1 MTDSGLVLGNRY
13 QLAEVIGRGGMA
25 EVWRAQDTR
34 LDREVAVK
42 RLRIDLAS
50 DPIFQARFQ
59 REAQSAASL
68 NHPNIVSVYDT
79 GRELDERSGV
89 EIPFIVMELVSGH
102 TLRDILRDGRRILPS
117 KALEFTMGVL
127 DALSYSHRMGIIHR
141 DIKPANVMITS
152 TGQIKVMDFGVA
164 RAVADTSATMTQTA
178 AVIGT
183 AQYLSPEQARGE
195 TVDSR
200 SDIYSTGC
208 LLYELLT
215 GRPPF
220 IGDSPVS
227 VAYQHVRETPALP
240 SKIDPDIAPAIDAL
254 VMKALAKDPA
264 DRYQSSKEMRDDIAL
279 ILAGEQPTAMIPVTV
294 AAIDATRVLTPAE
307 PVAAPARAL
316 ETEPETDVEKKMSAT
331 TKVLIVLSVL
341 LAATLSVIG
350 WRFLNPSEPVVELVP
365 VPRVIGFTEQA
376 ARSSLINA
384 QLTPDVVEIEGPM
397 ETKGQIIEQDQ
408 EPGTQV
414 PIGSTVTI
422 KLNKG
427 PEQEVIPNNLVGRT
441 EAEAKQILRDLGFT
455 TTPVVRETPPGT
467 EPLTAR
473 AGEVTAVSP
482 AAGQSVSL
490 DTEIVL
496 YIATGKS
503 AVPNFIGMDLSAA
516 IQLAE
521 TSGFATPKIMGDTQG
536 VVVDQNPVHDTMYN
550 RADAVTLWVRD
561 PSPAP
566 SSSPTDSPTA
576 TQSPAATGG

>member
-1 MTDSGLVLGNRY
+1 MTDSGLLLGNRY
-13 QLAEVIGRGGMA
+13 RLAEVIGRGGMA
-25 EVWRAQDTR
+25 EVWRAKDTR

-42 RLRIDLAS
+42 RLRVDLAS
-50 DPIFQARFQ
+50 DPVFQARFQ

-127 DALSYSHRMGIIHR
+127 DALGYSHRMGIIHR
-141 DIKPANVMITS
+141 DIKPANAMITAN
-152 TGQIKVMDFGVA
+152 GQIKVMDFGVA

-227 VAYQHVRETPALP
+227 VAYQHVRETPVLP
-240 SKIDPDIAPAIDAL
+240 SKIDPEISPAIDAL

-264 DRYQSSKEMRDDIAL
+264 DRYQSAKEMRDDIAL
-279 ILAGEQPTAMIPVTV
+279 ILAGEQPTALIPVTV
-294 AAIDATRVLTPAE
+294 ASVDETRVMSPAE
-307 PVAAPARAL
+307 PEPAPTRAL
-316 ETEPETDVEKKMSAT
+316 EPTVEAAVERKKMSGT
-331 TKVLIVLSVL
+331 TKVLIALIVL
-341 LAATLSVIG
+341 LVATVSVIG
-350 WRFLNPSEPVVELVP
+350 WRFLNPPEPEVELVP
-365 VPRVIGFTEQA
+365 VPRVIGFAEQA
-376 ARSSLINA
+376 AKSSLMNA
-384 QLTPDVVEIEGPM
+384 DLVPEVIEVEGPM
-397 ETKGQIIEQDQ
+397 ETKGQIIEQDK
-408 EPGTQV
+408 EPGTEV
-414 PIGSTVTI
+414 PIGSTVVI

-427 PEQEVIPNNLVGRT
+427 PEQEKIPDDLVGKT
-441 EAEAKQILRDLGFT
+441 EAEARQILRDLGFT
-455 TTPVVRETPPGT
+455 TTPVVRETPRGS

-482 AAGQSVSL
+482 PAGQLVAL

-503 AVPNFIGMDLSAA
+503 AVPKFIGLDLVAA
-516 IQLAE
+516 VQLAE
-521 TSGFATPKIMGDTQG
+521 NSGFATPKIMGDLQG
-536 VVVDQNPVHDTMYN
+536 VVVDQNPVHDTLFN
-550 RADAVTLWVRD
+550 RADTITLWVKD
-561 PSPAP
+561 PTPPTTEAPSPTNSP
-566 SSSPTDSPTA
+566 SPTGS
-576 TQSPAATGG
+576 